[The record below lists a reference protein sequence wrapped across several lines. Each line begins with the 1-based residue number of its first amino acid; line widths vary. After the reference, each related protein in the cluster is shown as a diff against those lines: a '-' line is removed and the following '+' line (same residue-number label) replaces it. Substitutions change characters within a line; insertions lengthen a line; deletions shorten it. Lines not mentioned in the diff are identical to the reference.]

1 MNNSKR
7 ILALAL
13 VLLMLLALTACG
25 KKQPDLTGTWV
36 TEIDL
41 APLIANEMD
50 KELAVSNLG
59 VEADS
64 FADYLDTLPCRI
76 HMELKQDGTFL
87 QSVDEGSLASAQGK
101 LLDSMLN
108 FCHDLLR
115 NALIVSL
122 QNYGIIGE
130 GATDEDVEA
139 ALGMTVEDAIALSI
153 GSDMETYVH
162 SVLDELWVGMADEL
176 KEEGKYKVED
186 GKLFLS
192 DSPEHNVDP
201 KVYHPFTLEKGVLTL
216 EKAVGG
222 TDSSELDTFFPLV
235 FRAG

>member
-7 ILALAL
+7 ILSLAL

-36 TEIDL
+36 TEIDM

-87 QSVDEGSLASAQGK
+87 QSLDDASLSSAQGK

-130 GATDEDVEA
+130 GATDEDVETT
-139 ALGMTVEDAIALSI
+139 LGMSMEDAIQMAF
-153 GSDMETYVH
+153 GADMESYIH
-162 SVLDELWVGMADEL
+162 SILDGLWNSLA
-176 KEEGKYKVED
+176 EEFKQEGQYKAEE

-192 DSPEHNVDP
+192 DSLEHNVDS
-201 KVYHPFTLEKGVLTL
+201 KVYYPFTLENGVLTL
-216 EKAVGG
+216 EAVVGG
-222 TDSSELDTFFPLV
+222 ADSSELDTFFPLV